1 MPNCSFPR
9 LMALM
14 LALLLLTPLFAAC
27 SSAKP
32 IEGTEEELAVIGTCA
47 DTDVL
52 YEELRLV
59 TLTYQAILAEKYG
72 DDIWSDPAKAEEHRQ
87 ELEEFVYGNLT
98 ANYAVISLC
107 NEYNISYEDKEITE
121 AVQKQ
126 IEDTVKQLGGMTAYK
141 SFLEENNLTDHFLR
155 FSYAVSL
162 CENELYLTMTQNT
175 SLIDTSDESINAFLH
190 SDAVIRTL
198 HVFVSQ
204 DSGESVEDNRAKAEE
219 ALNAIK
225 NDNLAFNTAIGRY
238 SEDYHMTTTDG
249 YYFSRGEMIEPYE
262 EAAFALAVDE
272 VSDIVETELGF
283 FIIKRLP
290 KDEAYMTTHFETL
303 KTQCAA
309 AMFNQIVS
317 ARQAELSIALNEYG
331 AGIDLTKIS

>member
-1 MPNCSFPR
+1 MPNRSPLR
-9 LMALM
+9 LTALV
-14 LALLLLTPLFAAC
+14 LALVLLTPLLFAC

-59 TLTYQAILAEKYG
+59 TLTYRAMLAQQYG
-72 DDIWSDPAKAEEHRQ
+72 DDIWSDPTKAEAHRR
-87 ELEEFVYGNLT
+87 ELEELVYGNLT
-98 ANYAVISLC
+98 ANYAVLSLC
-107 NEYNISYEDKEITE
+107 NEYDISYEDKEITE

-126 IEDTVKQLGGMTAYK
+126 VEDTVKQLGGMNAYK
-141 SFLEENNLTDHFLR
+141 SFLEENNLTDHLLR

-162 CENELYLTMTQNT
+162 CENQLYLTMTRDS
-175 SLIDTSDESINAFLH
+175 SLIDTSDESIRAFLH

-204 DSGESVEDNRAKAEE
+204 DSGESVADNRAKAEK
-219 ALNAIK
+219 ALDAIK
-225 NDNLAFNTAIGRY
+225 NDGLAFNTAIGRY

-290 KDEAYMTTHFETL
+290 KDEAYMTAHFEAL

-317 ARQAELSIALNEYG
+317 ARQAELSVALNEYG
-331 AGIDLTKIS
+331 AGLDLTKIS